1 MNRLMARNGFARC
14 AFAAVMLALGLCSA
28 PACADPADDASW
40 HVVLLSASDPYLP
53 AFILLDHSVRE
64 EISARAGRRVD
75 FYAELLDMLR
85 FPRAQFEQEEVA
97 LLRKK
102 YRDLRVDA
110 VVALETTAL
119 EFAERH
125 GNEIWPRA
133 AIVFHSVPASYL
145 IRHPLGAHT
154 TGVPIGYEVRPTL
167 DLALRLRPKTR
178 RVVVVGG
185 TADFDRSLQEIARPA
200 LANLAGKLAVEYLV
214 DRSLADTVAAVSKLP
229 SDSIVLYLS
238 MFRDGSGARQVP
250 RNALKQIAAASS
262 VPAFGIYETI
272 LDEGIVAGSITSFAA
287 QGRRAGELVV
297 RVLKGESPAE
307 LGVQPPVPPEC
318 IADWRQLKRWDI
330 AETLLPEGCEVRFKE
345 FTAWETYRWQIL
357 GALAIMLAQMALIA
371 ALLLQRRRRQ
381 RAELA
386 VQQHRFELAH
396 AGRLATMGEL
406 TASIAHE
413 VNQPLGAILANVDA
427 AEMLLETDNVR
438 LDHVREILA
447 DIRKDDLRADE
458 VIRRLRTL
466 LAKQEM
472 VHKPV
477 DVNDAVMEVVRL
489 LEAEARRRQ
498 VDLVTEL
505 DPARPKVL
513 GDRVH
518 LQQVLLNLVVN
529 AMDAMGD
536 THVSRRRVIVRS
548 ALGHDGSV
556 EVAVSDRGHGI
567 APERLAKLF
576 DSFFTT
582 KDGGM
587 GLGLSIAR
595 SIVEAHGGRIWA
607 ESDGAGGA
615 TFRFVVPATQAARV
629 PSLREEPA

>member
-238 MFRDGSGARQVP
+238 MFQDGAGARQVP

-262 VPAFGIYETI
+262 VPAFGIYETV

-287 QGRRAGELVV
+287 QGRRAGDLAV

-477 DVNDAVMEVVRL
+477 DVNDAGMEVVRL